1 MITSQHS
8 RAIAVFSD
16 LEAAGQ
22 ALDSLILNGLP
33 LANIFLVGQDVTAN
47 EKNGRMVQMEYQIEQ
62 FSPRMIT
69 GTTLGLKK
77 GWFAGNCFGGT
88 VGFCLGLG
96 LLSLPGV
103 GQIVF
108 TSAVIFTLISSG
120 ICTAAGG
127 VVGALIG
134 LALTEKQAN
143 TYNALIAQGK
153 YLIIMNASETELKR
167 AELILDAQEIRK

>member
-33 LANIFLVGQDVTAN
+33 LANIFLVGQDITAN
-47 EKNGRMVQMEYQIEQ
+47 DKTRRMVQMEYQVEH
-62 FSPRMIT
+62 FPSGMIT

-77 GWFAGNCFGGT
+77 GWFVGNFLGGS
-88 VGFCLGLG
+88 VGLCLGFG
-96 LLSLPGV
+96 MLSLPGV